1 MISRNLNLD
10 VKLRGQLSWS
20 THRITHYWLVVLFF
34 PNCSSCHHQPL
45 KYWWFRFWAL
55 NNEYPAFFKT
65 THFLGL
71 WDQRIPL
78 LQHYLEQ
85 TKSIDQD
92 QWEEWLLA
100 LMDDTLAEID
110 LDEWNTALIGAMTQ
124 HLSGLY
130 SGPEQSK
137 EKTFLMKAMGRALKA
152 TKSGNRY
159 LSNGHTEFLCFCYY

>member
-1 MISRNLNLD
+1 M
-10 VKLRGQLSWS
+10 
-20 THRITHYWLVVLFF
+20 
-34 PNCSSCHHQPL
+34 
-45 KYWWFRFWAL
+45 

-159 LSNGHTEFLCFCYY
+159 SSILNSYALLLLKFFC

>member
-1 MISRNLNLD
+1 MNILLVSVSLLF
-10 VKLRGQLSWS
+10 LRL
-20 THRITHYWLVVLFF
+20 HI
-34 PNCSSCHHQPL
+34 
-45 KYWWFRFWAL
+45 
-55 NNEYPAFFKT
+55 
-65 THFLGL
+65 FLGL

-159 LSNGHTEFLCFCYY
+159 LSVMNTQCGNFTIFLSLIFYVT

>member
-1 MISRNLNLD
+1 M
-10 VKLRGQLSWS
+10 
-20 THRITHYWLVVLFF
+20 
-34 PNCSSCHHQPL
+34 
-45 KYWWFRFWAL
+45 
-55 NNEYPAFFKT
+55 
-65 THFLGL
+65 
-71 WDQRIPL
+71 

-159 LSNGHTEFLCFCYY
+159 SSILNSYALLLLNF

>member
-1 MISRNLNLD
+1 MFIRL
-10 VKLRGQLSWS
+10 
-20 THRITHYWLVVLFF
+20 HIY
-34 PNCSSCHHQPL
+34 
-45 KYWWFRFWAL
+45 
-55 NNEYPAFFKT
+55 
-65 THFLGL
+65 LGL

-159 LSNGHTEFLCFCYY
+159 LSSLNPSCHSAKTSGFFLSLRFYVKSIFENVDGEV